1 MENNNQ
7 DQMLI
12 KPEWIK
18 RTDTLV
24 EENNLRKKIKKVQ
37 RKDKKVVKTV
47 EELKKAEIKIL
58 RDKK

>member
-24 EENNLRKKIKKVQ
+24 EENNLRKNAEKRQEGSKNSRRTKKS
-37 RKDKKVVKTV
+37 
-47 EELKKAEIKIL
+47 
-58 RDKK
+58 RDKNTKR

>member
-18 RTDTLV
+18 RTDILV

-37 RKDKKVVKTV
+37 KKDKKVVKTV
-47 EELKKAEIKIL
+47 EGLKKAEIKIL